1 MVIKN
6 FDMKKNIILF
16 IFAVS
21 SMLIISCSEKDV
33 TLRRIED
40 VHKAEQ
46 KLAKNPDDEATV
58 LEVLNAAQNGGREVR
73 AEAIWVL
80 GKIEA
85 DIAYSDF
92 LRASVEDPDFNVR
105 CLAVLG
111 LGKLDANNPEA
122 IDRIKRAISDTD
134 LQVQIEG
141 LKVAG
146 RMNAKTLLNSILDSL
161 SSKNKWVRMAAVE
174 ALKDYDDAR
183 VDRSLNLLASTD
195 KDYAVRSTIN
205 QVIEYRKNKK
215 NAKAEEE
222 IKETASAEQ

>member
-1 MVIKN
+1 
-6 FDMKKNIILF
+6 MKKNIAVF

-21 SMLIISCSEKDV
+21 SMLILSCSAKDV

-46 KLAKNPDDEATV
+46 KLAKNPDDEETV

-111 LGKLDANNPEA
+111 LGRLDANNPEA

-146 RMNAKTLLNSILDSL
+146 RMNAKELLNSILDSL

-183 VDRSLNLLASTD
+183 VDRSLNLLVSTD

-215 NAKAEEE
+215 TEVKEE
-222 IKETASAEQ
+222 IEETASAK

>member
-1 MVIKN
+1 MVITFN
-6 FDMKKNIILF
+6 MKKITILF
-16 IFAVS
+16 IYTFFI
-21 SMLIISCSEKDV
+21 LISCSEKDV
-33 TLRRIED
+33 TLRRLED
-40 VHKAEQ
+40 VHKAEK
-46 KLAKNPDDEATV
+46 KLAKDPNDEEII

-73 AEAIWVL
+73 AEAVWLL

-111 LGKLDANNPEA
+111 LGRLEANNPEA
-122 IDRIKRAISDTD
+122 IDRVKRAISDTD

-146 RMNAKTLLNSILDSL
+146 RMNAKELLNSILESL

-174 ALKDYDDAR
+174 ALKDYDDGR
-183 VDRSLNLLASTD
+183 VDRSLNLLASSD
-195 KDYAVRSTIN
+195 SDFAVRSIIK
-205 QVIEYRKNKK
+205 QVIDYRENKK
-215 NAKAEEE
+215 ANTIEIEE
-222 IKETASAEQ
+222 

>member
-1 MVIKN
+1 
-6 FDMKKNIILF
+6 MKKIIILF
-16 IFAVS
+16 IYAFFI
-21 SMLIISCSEKDV
+21 LISCSEKDV
-33 TLRRIED
+33 TLRRLED
-40 VHKAEQ
+40 IHNAEK
-46 KLAKNPDDEATV
+46 KLAKDPNDEEII

-73 AEAIWVL
+73 AESIWLL

-111 LGKLDANNPEA
+111 LGRLEANNPEA
-122 IDRIKRAISDTD
+122 IDRVKRAISDTD

-146 RMNAKTLLNSILDSL
+146 RMNAKELLNSILESL

-174 ALKDYDDAR
+174 ALKDYDDGR
-183 VDRSLNLLASTD
+183 VDRSLNLLVSSD
-195 KDYAVRSTIN
+195 SDFAVRSIIK
-205 QVIEYRKNKK
+205 QVIAYRENK
-215 NAKAEEE
+215 NAENIEAVE
-222 IKETASAEQ
+222 IIDE

>member
-6 FDMKKNIILF
+6 FNMKKNIILF

-21 SMLIISCSEKDV
+21 SMLIISCSAKDV

-222 IKETASAEQ
+222 VKETASAE

>member
-1 MVIKN
+1 
-6 FDMKKNIILF
+6 MKKNIILF

-21 SMLIISCSEKDV
+21 SLLIISCSAKDV

-46 KLAKNPDDEATV
+46 KLAKNPDDEETI

-92 LRASVEDPDFNVR
+92 LRASVEDPDFNVQ

-111 LGKLDANNPEA
+111 LGKLEANNPEA

-146 RMNAKTLLNSILDSL
+146 RINAKELLNSILDSL

-215 NAKAEEE
+215 NTPAAEEE
-222 IKETASAEQ
+222 VKETASAE

>member
-1 MVIKN
+1 MVVN
-6 FDMKKNIILF
+6 LNMKKNIAVF

-21 SMLIISCSEKDV
+21 SMLILSCSAKDV

-46 KLAKNPDDEATV
+46 KLAKNPDDEETV

-111 LGKLDANNPEA
+111 LGRLDANNPEA

-146 RMNAKTLLNSILDSL
+146 RMNAKELLNSILDSL

-183 VDRSLNLLASTD
+183 VDRSLNLLVSTD

-215 NAKAEEE
+215 TEVKEE
-222 IKETASAEQ
+222 IEETASAK

>member
-6 FDMKKNIILF
+6 FNMKKNIILF

-21 SMLIISCSEKDV
+21 SMLIISCSAKDV

-85 DIAYSDF
+85 AIAYSDF

>member
-1 MVIKN
+1 
-6 FDMKKNIILF
+6 MKKIIIFF

-21 SMLIISCSEKDV
+21 SMLSISCSEKDV

-40 VHKAEQ
+40 VHKAEK
-46 KLAKNPDDEATV
+46 KLAKNPDNEEVV

-73 AEAIWVL
+73 AEAIWLL

-111 LGKLDANNPEA
+111 LGKLDADNPEA

-146 RMNAKTLLNSILDSL
+146 RINAKELLNSILDSL

-174 ALKDYDDAR
+174 ALKDYDDKK

-195 KDYAVRSTIN
+195 KDYAVRSIIN
-205 QVIEYRKNKK
+205 QVMEYRKNRK
-215 NAKAEEE
+215 NNIDEEE
-222 IKETASAEQ
+222 VKETASAAK

>member
-58 LEVLNAAQNGGREVR
+58 LEVLNAAQNGGREGR

-92 LRASVEDPDFNVR
+92 LRARVEDPDFNVR

-161 SSKNKWVRMAAVE
+161 SSKNKGVRMAAVE

-222 IKETASAEQ
+222 VKETASAE

>member
-1 MVIKN
+1 
-6 FDMKKNIILF
+6 MKKNIILL
-16 IFAVS
+16 IFAAVS
-21 SMLIISCSEKDV
+21 SLLIISCSAKDV

-46 KLAKNPDDEATV
+46 KLAKNPGDEETI

-85 DIAYSDF
+85 DNAYSDF

-146 RMNAKTLLNSILDSL
+146 RMNAKALLNSILDSL

-215 NAKAEEE
+215 NAVEEE
-222 IKETASAEQ
+222 IKETAAAE

>member
-1 MVIKN
+1 
-6 FDMKKNIILF
+6 MKKSIIAL
-16 IFAVS
+16 IFTAI
-21 SMLIISCSEKDV
+21 SMLLLSCSEKDV
-33 TLRRIED
+33 TLRRLED
-40 VHKAEQ
+40 VHKAEK
-46 KLAKNPDDEATV
+46 KLEKAPNDEEII

-73 AEAIWVL
+73 AEAIWLL
-80 GKIEA
+80 GKIET

-111 LGKLDANNPEA
+111 LGKLEANNAEA
-122 IDRIKRAISDTD
+122 IDRVKRAISDTD

-146 RMNAKTLLNSILDSL
+146 NMKAKALLNSILESL

-174 ALKDYDDAR
+174 ALKDYDDGR

-195 KDYAVRSTIN
+195 KDFAVRSTIK
-205 QVIEYRKNKK
+205 QVVEYRENRKTET
-215 NAKAEEE
+215 AEEAKE
-222 IKETASAEQ
+222 IKEEKAE

>member
-1 MVIKN
+1 
-6 FDMKKNIILF
+6 MKKNIILL
-16 IFAVS
+16 IFAAVS
-21 SMLIISCSEKDV
+21 SLLIISCSAKDV

-46 KLAKNPDDEATV
+46 KLAKNPGDEETI

-146 RMNAKTLLNSILDSL
+146 RMNAKALLNSILDSL

-215 NAKAEEE
+215 NAVEEE
-222 IKETASAEQ
+222 IKETAAAE

>member
-1 MVIKN
+1 
-6 FDMKKNIILF
+6 MKKIIMAFVISLLF
-16 IFAVS
+16 
-21 SMLIISCSEKDV
+21 LSCSEKDV
-33 TLRRIED
+33 TLRRLDD
-40 VHKAEQ
+40 VNKAEK
-46 KLAKNPDDEATV
+46 KLAKNPDNEEV
-58 LEVLNAAQNGGREVR
+58 ILRVLNAAQNGGREVR

-105 CLAVLG
+105 CLAILG
-111 LGKLDANNPEA
+111 LGRLDANNPEA
-122 IDRIKRAISDTD
+122 IDRVKRSISDTD

-146 RMNAKTLLNSILDSL
+146 KMNAKALLNSILDSL

-174 ALKDYDDAR
+174 ALKDYDDIR

-195 KDYAVRSTIN
+195 KDYAVKSIIN
-205 QVIEYRKNKK
+205 QVIEYRKNEV
-215 NAKAEEE
+215 NEVNEEE
-222 IKETASAEQ
+222 TVKTIE

>member
-1 MVIKN
+1 
-6 FDMKKNIILF
+6 MKKNIIAF
-16 IFAVS
+16 IFTAF
-21 SMLIISCSEKDV
+21 SMLLLSCSEKDV
-33 TLRRIED
+33 TLRRLED
-40 VHKAEQ
+40 VHKAEK
-46 KLAKNPDDEATV
+46 KLEKDPN
-58 LEVLNAAQNGGREVR
+58 NGEVR
-73 AEAIWVL
+73 AEAVWLL

-111 LGKLDANNPEA
+111 LGKLEANNPEA
-122 IDRIKRAISDTD
+122 IDRVKRAISDTD

-146 RMNAKTLLNSILDSL
+146 TMRAKALLNSILDSL

-195 KDYAVRSTIN
+195 KDYAVRSTIK
-205 QVIEYRKNKK
+205 QVVEYRENKK
-215 NAKAEEE
+215 PEAVEEPKKTQE
-222 IKETASAEQ
+222 EKTE

>member
-222 IKETASAEQ
+222 VRETASAE

>member
-1 MVIKN
+1 
-6 FDMKKNIILF
+6 MKKNIIVL

-33 TLRRIED
+33 TLRRLED

-46 KLAKNPDDEATV
+46 KLQKNPNDEETI
-58 LEVLNAAQNGGREVR
+58 LEVLNAAQKGGREVR
-73 AEAIWVL
+73 AEAVWVL

-111 LGKLDANNPEA
+111 LGKLDAKNPEA

-146 RMNAKTLLNSILDSL
+146 RINAKELLNSILDSL

-183 VDRSLNLLASTD
+183 VDRSLNLLVSSD

-215 NAKAEEE
+215 NANKAEEE
-222 IKETASAEQ
+222 IKETASAE

>member
-1 MVIKN
+1 MVITFN
-6 FDMKKNIILF
+6 MKKITILF
-16 IFAVS
+16 IYIFFI
-21 SMLIISCSEKDV
+21 LISCSEKDV
-33 TLRRIED
+33 TLRRLED
-40 VHKAEQ
+40 VHKAEK
-46 KLAKNPDDEATV
+46 KLAKDPNDEEII

-73 AEAIWVL
+73 AEAVWLL

-111 LGKLDANNPEA
+111 LGRLEANNPEA
-122 IDRIKRAISDTD
+122 IDRVKRAISDTD

-146 RMNAKTLLNSILDSL
+146 RMNAKELLNSILESL

-174 ALKDYDDAR
+174 ALKDYDDGR
-183 VDRSLNLLASTD
+183 VDRSLNLLASSD
-195 KDYAVRSTIN
+195 SDFAVRSIIK
-205 QVIEYRKNKK
+205 QVIDYRENKK
-215 NAKAEEE
+215 ANTIEIEE
-222 IKETASAEQ
+222 

>member
-222 IKETASAEQ
+222 VKETASAE

>member
-1 MVIKN
+1 
-6 FDMKKNIILF
+6 MKKNIILL
-16 IFAVS
+16 IFAAVS
-21 SMLIISCSEKDV
+21 SLLIISCSAKDV

-46 KLAKNPDDEATV
+46 KLAKNPGDEETV

-146 RMNAKTLLNSILDSL
+146 RMNAKALLNSILDSL

-215 NAKAEEE
+215 NAVEEE
-222 IKETASAEQ
+222 VKETAAAE